1 MISFYKHNLD
11 KNKNYLKKTI
21 SGAYLTS
28 GPICAKVEMMLQTR
42 FKKKYAL
49 LTNSWTNGLI
59 AILLALKLKKN

>member
-11 KNKNYLKKTI
+11 KNKKLFKKTI

-42 FKKKYAL
+42 FKKVCFINQFL
-49 LTNSWTNGLI
+49 TNGLI
-59 AILLALKLKKN
+59 AILLALKLKN